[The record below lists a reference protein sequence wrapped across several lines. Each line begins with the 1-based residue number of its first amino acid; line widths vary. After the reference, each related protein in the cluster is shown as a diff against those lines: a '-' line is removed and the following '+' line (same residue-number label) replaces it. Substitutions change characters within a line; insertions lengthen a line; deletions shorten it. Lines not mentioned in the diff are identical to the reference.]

1 MVKAWHEREPGF
13 EEVTSGRI
21 GSLAEIS
28 RRGRLRKRYV
38 ARLTKLAFIAPS
50 LAEAIAAGRGPI
62 GVNLQML
69 MDGRLEVAPCWS
81 EQQRRLN
88 NVGSDFCL
96 R

>member
-38 ARLTKLAFIAPS
+38 ARLTKLAFTALSI
-50 LAEAIAAGRGPI
+50 AEAIVEGRAAI

-69 MDGRLEVAPCWS
+69 MDGRLQLRGLSQPAILQVVLLPCI
-81 EQQRRLN
+81 LTA
-88 NVGSDFCL
+88 
-96 R
+96 